1 MKIEYIAE
9 IGNNHNGDVVLAKE
23 MIDAAIHAGADYIKF
38 QIYNVEK
45 FLAPNSRYF
54 EEFEREA
61 LKYEDYIELKNYTT
75 KQGGLFLA
83 TPFDEDSVK
92 LLSEMNLDVI
102 KIASGDMNNWQL
114 LEMVATERKKLLVS
128 IGGASVNETTKT
140 VDFLKTTG
148 CQFAILH
155 CTIEYPA
162 SMDELYL
169 REIPSLK
176 KRYACQVGYSDHSL
190 GIEASLGAIAL
201 GAEIIEKHFTID
213 TSLPGG
219 DNGMSIVPAQLERL
233 IREGDNIGLAL
244 GKGRRIFGVNEQ
256 KTKSLIRREIFAKR
270 AIPKGSSLVDDDLL
284 LLRPSTPG
292 DGLGA
297 DYYSRLLGCKVNCDI
312 AKGRI
317 ITSNLLD
324 QEV

>member
-1 MKIEYIAE
+1 MKIKYIAE
-9 IGNNHNGDVVLAKE
+9 IGNNHNGDIVLAKE
-23 MIDAAIHAGADYIKF
+23 MIDAAIQAGADYVKF
-38 QIYNVEK
+38 QIYNIEK
-45 FLAPNSRYF
+45 FLEPNSLYF
-54 EEFEREA
+54 EEFAREA
-61 LKYEDYIELKNYTT
+61 LTYEDYIELKNYTT
-75 KQGGLFLA
+75 RQGGLFLA

-92 LLSEMNLDVI
+92 FLSDMKVDVV

-114 LEMVATERKKLLVS
+114 LGAVATEGKKLLVS
-128 IGGASVNETTKT
+128 IGGASVTETTKT
-140 VDFLKTTG
+140 VDFLKTSG
-148 CQFAILH
+148 CEFAILH

-162 SMDELYL
+162 SMGELYL
-169 REIPSLK
+169 SQISRLK
-176 KRYACQVGYSDHSL
+176 DRYRCQIGYSDHSL

-219 DNGMSIVPAQLERL
+219 DNSMSIVPAQLERL

-244 GKGRRIFGVNEQ
+244 GKGRRILGANEQ
-256 KTKSLIRREIFAKR
+256 KTKSLIRREFFAKR
-270 AIPKGSSLVDDDLL
+270 AIPNGSSLVDDDLI

-297 DYYSRLLGCKVNCDI
+297 DYYSRLLERKVNCDI
-312 AKGRI
+312 GKGQI
-317 ITSNLLD
+317 ITSNLLE